1 VAVIP
6 EKIDNII
13 NKQQLSLVL
22 SLVEKHGNCGEIFH
36 GFPRYVKL
44 RFFSTTMEELAKIDD
59 FVDIL
64 YHSPDRKNQ
73 ETVVERSGVATIDVA
88 KAIVR
93 CGMKPSVFMHKLSA
107 CARAQKFTI
116 SKSDW
121 CHIVFSPRG
130 LSDERIGQIA
140 DTCYNIAVSSHILE
154 LNRLDAAYALMSRI
168 AIEGLD
174 DDKVGHKLIQEYFEA
189 EERSQDGNDL
199 VDSVLASTSQNVR
212 TSVLKDISSV
222 CNSGN

>member
-1 VAVIP
+1 
-6 EKIDNII
+6 
-13 NKQQLSLVL
+13 VL
-22 SLVEKHGNCGEIFH
+22 SLIEKHGNCGEIFH

-44 RFFSTTMEELAKIDD
+44 RFFSATMEELSKIDD

-73 ETVVERSGVATIDVA
+73 DTVVERSGVATVDVA
-88 KAIVR
+88 RAIVKS
-93 CGMKPSVFMHKLSA
+93 GMKPAVFMHKLSA

-121 CHIVFSPRG
+121 CHIVFSPGG
-130 LSDERIGQIA
+130 LSEERTKTIA

-154 LNRLDAAYALMSRI
+154 LNRLDASYALMSRI

-174 DDKVGHKLIQEYFEA
+174 DEMVGHKLIQEYFEA

-199 VDSVLASTSQNVR
+199 VASVLVSTTPSVRASVFR
-212 TSVLKDISSV
+212 DISSV